1 MIWTFLYF
9 RSGTNTLGIIFFCL
23 TFGTVL
29 GSLGKKAQLVV
40 DFFKVIDEVIMK
52 MVNAIMWIS
61 PVGISSVIC
70 AKILGV
76 TQLGSMMSQLG
87 LFIFTVCSGI
97 FIYQFTFLQVNKKLL
112 WLELIDNFNH
122 HRLST
127 LSLSARILSS
137 SGGDFFKL
145 GWQLLQQLQRKTL
158 FYAYIIY

>member
-1 MIWTFLYF
+1 MLYF

-29 GSLGKKAQLVV
+29 GSLGRKGQLVV

-76 TQLGSMMSQLG
+76 ANLGSVMSQLG
-87 LFIFTVCSGI
+87 LFMITVCSGI
-97 FIYQFTFLQVNKKLL
+97 FIYQFTVLQV
-112 WLELIDNFNH
+112 E
-122 HRLST
+122 
-127 LSLSARILSS
+127 
-137 SGGDFFKL
+137 
-145 GWQLLQQLQRKTL
+145 
-158 FYAYIIY
+158 